1 MYNKLLLFVQANIYF
16 LCNENIILKIFI
28 LKITLNDI
36 IINYYYN
43 VVAEVCLTLFHI
55 KGIKKVIGWKYQLQC
70 CVKLSRECNYY
81 NKNI

>member
-55 KGIKKVIGWKYQLQC
+55 KGIKKLLDG
-70 CVKLSRECNYY
+70 
-81 NKNI
+81 NISYSVVSSYLGYM

>member
-43 VVAEVCLTLFHI
+43 VVAEICLTLFHI
-55 KGIKKVIGWKYQLQC
+55 KGIKKLLDG
-70 CVKLSRECNYY
+70 
-81 NKNI
+81 NISYSVVSSYLGYM